1 MDSYASYSARRH
13 CPIVVCTL
21 PMLLILDVSFPEA
34 YGALGSGGLGRS
46 DVALGSCVKETVIEG
61 LLPWFRIRRD
71 NTCKPGKQ
79 YASDA
84 TFLK

>member
-1 MDSYASYSARRH
+1 MYASHAACSELSVTNR
-13 CPIVVCTL
+13 PE
-21 PMLLILDVSFPEA
+21 VSR
-34 YGALGSGGLGRS
+34 ALGSGGLGRS